1 MQKKNST
8 MAEANTEMKATEIL
22 FGGIMATASLWAIWC
37 TVSLLFV
44 AIS

>member
-1 MQKKNST
+1 MKKNSSNPT
-8 MAEANTEMKATEIL
+8 TSQQMTPSEVL

-44 AIS
+44 SMQ